1 MKKGSRHND
10 ESNVELIT
18 ASLSDSANDE
28 AAYRR
33 YKGEEKSRRNRSFLA
48 SSLQSFLPR
57 TAYKSPERSREIRPY
72 YKRRVFFSNILLTIL
87 FIVCLIS
94 LLLLL
99 LTLLVLFL
107 YICSTSDYQDL
118 LLTVDDYALEGISV
132 DDGSEG
138 KQKFWTYIYYPPYF
152 NSSLEENSFYLR
164 QNEFVLT
171 SCTSYGVIECTLYIY
186 DIFKQQMKYS
196 FPLLWGKYIPITE
209 VYYITNNFLLFTP
222 ITDNNLYLLNCKKF
236 IHCVGNC
243 IIVPHKNLVFSVPTF
258 SYLPVQVF
266 SLSNSSNLCLT
277 KEPLRH
283 IKDLEIKRT
292 EDLIEYGSNWY
303 HVVRRNYIF
312 FIFSKNIVRDYQQIV
327 GLDHVYPFF
336 YFSNEGLDENTFT
349 IFFKDSKPQLT
360 NYINIYYKVFECKTM
375 NLLFQNSITLGSN
388 KKLSPEETTIS
399 FFKKND
405 GTYSALFISTD
416 QLAFFSYVGTATF
429 NRFMKPTND
438 TFIEGNTIYLT
449 TSIHKVGRQF
459 LTNHQNYFLL
469 GSYEQTI
476 SYQPTIYTFDV
487 LASRIK
493 VLISFMT
500 YGHLVRIYEIS
511 QFSNTT
517 VKAMV
522 IDKGVIYCLVDNTLT
537 LHVLQNGGLTFET
550 TPSKHF
556 TTNLGIEMRAKIEVI
571 PESEKLMILVYERN
585 NLIVKYFDKL
595 QRVWIEDLTVEHKL
609 NSNILT
615 CIGIEHFKN
624 GYFLEISNR
633 TSFIRKRDLGHPT
646 MVILDEVEVRDS
658 CVQSQS
664 TFSFSTDYIFMLC
677 NITIYAFESDNL
689 SSNKYISLN
698 EEGVYVGIV
707 MSDSRSVFVAS
718 STGIIY
724 MYKIQGW
731 LNTFGEYIL
740 LDLNKPLSTN
750 QLMLIHKN
758 NLLIT
763 SSDFD
768 STETI
773 IISNLGRGRKIIISI
788 LAYTAL
794 GIIITLMVASV
805 ISVGCF
811 RYARLKLSMKSYA
824 ENEFARK
831 LWEGEGAFMDSVS
844 LEQKSYLI
852 PFENLVFIE
861 KISEGSHGIVFK
873 GKFLS
878 ALVAIKKL
886 KISDVDEL
894 NTDKESF
901 EKEAILMKSIR
912 HPNVLSFVGF
922 SISLNSSTNEEH
934 EFIVTEFMEN
944 GSLYSYIKKNKGNIS
959 LELKLRLLMDVCK
972 GMIYLHFR
980 EIIHRDLKLENIL
993 LDGNYCA
1000 KIADFGISRNLSTEN
1015 TMTGNLGTLQY
1026 IAPEILKQV
1035 RYSEK
1040 CDVYSFAII
1049 MYELLFECKA
1059 YEKDLDTNIFSIGL
1073 KVLQGLRPFIP
1084 FDENN
1089 LEQVKES
1096 LPSTMSFIEK
1106 EEIDKISFIVQQYIL
1121 LMKKC
1126 WNEDQDL
1133 RPSFNEILQQ
1143 LELLY
1148 K

>member
-10 ESNVELIT
+10 DSNVELIT
-18 ASLSDSANDE
+18 ASLSDSVNDE
-28 AAYRR
+28 VAYRR
-33 YKGEEKSRRNRSFLA
+33 YKSEEKSRRNRSFLA

-57 TAYKSPERSREIRPY
+57 TAYKSSESSREIRPY
-72 YKRRVFFSNILLTIL
+72 YKRKVFFSNILLTIL

-138 KQKFWTYIYYPPYF
+138 KQNDWTYIYYPPYF

-171 SCTSYGVIECTLYIY
+171 SCTSYGVIECILYIY

-209 VYYITNNFLLFTP
+209 VYYTTNNFLLFTP

-277 KEPLRH
+277 KEPLRR

-312 FIFSKNIVRDYQQIV
+312 FIFSKNIVRA
-327 GLDHVYPFF
+327 
-336 YFSNEGLDENTFT
+336 
-349 IFFKDSKPQLT
+349 
-360 NYINIYYKVFECKTM
+360 
-375 NLLFQNSITLGSN
+375 ITLGSN

-416 QLAFFSYVGTATF
+416 QLAFFSYLGTATF

-438 TFIEGNTIYLT
+438 TLVEGNTIYLT

-459 LTNHQNYFLL
+459 LKNHQNYFLL

-487 LASRIK
+487 LASRVRLKNNYNVNLLLSDKSSNFI
-493 VLISFMT
+493 
-500 YGHLVRIYEIS
+500 YGLTEV
-511 QFSNTT
+511 
-517 VKAMV
+517 
-522 IDKGVIYCLVDNTLT
+522 VDNTLT

-609 NSNILT
+609 NSNILA

-664 TFSFSTDYIFMLC
+664 TFSFTTDYIFMLC

-788 LAYTAL
+788 FAYTAL

-972 GMIYLHFR
+972 GMIYLHFS

-1096 LPSTMSFIEK
+1096 LSSTMSFIEK